1 MTDNKFEDF
10 DVESLEDDIQKTAEA
25 ATPAAQAVP
34 VQPSPVVQAA
44 SAANQA
50 LPAAQAAPATKQA
63 PPTNSAA
70 AAKAASKKKRKTKA
84 FLDVEEAEILWKD
97 RKRYLGLPISF
108 TRYEVDQTRFT
119 SKIGFFNTITNET
132 LLYRIMDLKLSRSLG
147 QKIFGVGTI
156 TLYTADTS
164 HNTFELKNIKKPD
177 KVRRYLSNLVEKERE
192 DRRLTGRELFG
203 VADGGY
209 DMPDLD
215 GDGFPG

>member
-10 DVESLEDDIQKTAEA
+10 DVESLEEDIQKTAEA
-25 ATPAAQAVP
+25 ATPAAQAAP
-34 VQPSPVVQAA
+34 VQTAPV
-44 SAANQA
+44 
-50 LPAAQAAPATKQA
+50 QAAPAVNQA
-63 PPTNSAA
+63 PSAAQTAPATNQVPPTNG
-70 AAKAASKKKRKTKA
+70 AASAPAANKKKRKTKA
-84 FLDVEEAEILWKD
+84 FLETADVEILWKD
-97 RKRYLGLPISF
+97 RKRYLGMPISF

-119 SKIGFFNTITNET
+119 SRIGFFNTVTNET

-156 TLYTADTS
+156 TLYSADTS
-164 HNTFELKNIKKPD
+164 HNTFELKNIKKPE

>member
-10 DVESLEDDIQKTAEA
+10 DVESLEEDIQKTAEA
-25 ATPAAQAVP
+25 ATPAAQAAP
-34 VQPSPVVQAA
+34 VQTAPV
-44 SAANQA
+44 
-50 LPAAQAAPATKQA
+50 QAAPAVNQA
-63 PPTNSAA
+63 PPAAQTAPATNQVPPTNGAASAQ
-70 AAKAASKKKRKTKA
+70 AASKKKRKTKA
-84 FLDVEEAEILWKD
+84 FLETADVEILWKD
-97 RKRYLGLPISF
+97 RKRYLGMPISF

-119 SKIGFFNTITNET
+119 SRIGFFNTVTNET

-164 HNTFELKNIKKPD
+164 HSTFELKNIKKPE

>member
-10 DVESLEDDIQKTAEA
+10 DVESLEEDIQKTAEA
-25 ATPAAQAVP
+25 ATPAAQAAP
-34 VQPSPVVQAA
+34 VQTAPV
-44 SAANQA
+44 
-50 LPAAQAAPATKQA
+50 QAAPAVNQA
-63 PPTNSAA
+63 PPAAQTAPATNQVPPTNG
-70 AAKAASKKKRKTKA
+70 AASAPAANKKKRKTKA
-84 FLDVEEAEILWKD
+84 FLETADVEILWKD
-97 RKRYLGLPISF
+97 RKRYLGMPISF

-119 SKIGFFNTITNET
+119 SRIGFFNTVTNET

-156 TLYTADTS
+156 TLYSADTS
-164 HNTFELKNIKKPD
+164 HNTFELKNIKKPE